1 MTSWSQS
8 VRLELVRDKND
19 DGCLETDASS
29 PCIKGQDCTATGVPG
44 MVLQRLG
51 GPGGPLVTALQ
62 GVVPMTYTARVV
74 YNLNSPFGYS
84 RYNWTM
90 SISGSHAGQT
100 ESAVMHK
107 LKDRHGWDA
116 DITILSIDWR

>member
-1 MTSWSQS
+1 
-8 VRLELVRDKND
+8 
-19 DGCLETDASS
+19 
-29 PCIKGQDCTATGVPG
+29 
-44 MVLQRLG
+44 
-51 GPGGPLVTALQ
+51 
-62 GVVPMTYTARVV
+62 MTYTARVV

-107 LKDRHGWDA
+107 LKDRH
-116 DITILSIDWR
+116 